1 MTFPFVIHGFD
12 ENDNINFPIFYIHT
26 RVSRKF
32 YDRIYVFYWVVN
44 TKAKYQIYLPF
55 FYIHTQ
61 NKFILF
67 KRNEKKKNKIKEM
80 RVTHIL
86 YI

>member
-12 ENDNINFPIFYIHT
+12 ENDNINFPIFYIHTQTHT

-55 FYIHTQ
+55 FTHTQ

-67 KRNEKKKNKIKEM
+67 KRNEKKKIK
-80 RVTHIL
+80 
-86 YI
+86 